1 MPTIFKL
8 SVGNLHDAD
17 HAKRIVEHLQQMPGI
32 MRVDVNAS
40 KGLLR
45 VVAAA
50 DVVFTQV
57 EQRLQSIGVVATL
70 FASPDIGEHPSQKL
84 EVRIAGMHCRSCE
97 LLVERE
103 FKQLPGV
110 QKVQVNADRGYARLT
125 CDAAILPSR
134 TTLNSVIEKH
144 GYKVAAK
151 QIQSE
156 GLPETERPRFGQLLG
171 IFALVFVIGFILS
184 KTGLL
189 RFNADVGNSTG
200 LLAIFFLGLVAA
212 TSSCLAV
219 SGGLMLSV
227 VANFRERYNLQ
238 GRARLIPTVSFV
250 AGRIIGY
257 AVLGGVIAGIGK
269 VLSPSPLFT
278 AVITIIA
285 ALYMFI
291 MGLDMLR
298 LAPSWLKAI
307 LPRMPKALGHR
318 VMDSNKNVHWFSP
331 FLLGALTFF
340 LPCGF
345 TQSLQLYVLT
355 TGNVLTGA
363 LTMFAFAL
371 GTAPALLALGWV
383 SHSLKGKAGQFFFR
397 LAGAAV
403 IVLGLYNFS
412 NGLAI
417 AGYPISF
424 SRGSS
429 PETVVQGNVADPNV
443 IFDGTR
449 QNVKTTFT
457 DFGYSPS
464 TFTVKAGVPVH
475 WEVDSAGKAGGCRS
489 SFLVPKLKISESV
502 VNGVSIFDF
511 TPDTPGTYAFSCGM
525 GMYRGSFSVV
535 ST

>member
-1 MPTIFKL
+1 MN
-8 SVGNLHDAD
+8 NLLMHKVQVAGSGPFEAD
-17 HAKRIVEHLQQMPGI
+17 SIQARFFAIPGVQ
-32 MRVDVNAS
+32 RVDVNVA
-40 KGLLR
+40 KRLVR
-45 VVAAA
+45 VIGDGRVTQAAVAAVCQA
-50 DVVFTQV
+50 QHLKVTFLPYSSRTQTEMLTV
-57 EQRLQSIGVVATL
+57 
-70 FASPDIGEHPSQKL
+70 DIT
-84 EVRIAGMHCRSCE
+84 GMHCRSCE

-103 FKQLPGV
+103 FGQLPGV
-110 QKVQVNADRGYARLT
+110 QKVSVNADRGYARLT
-125 CDAAILPSR
+125 CDSDTIPSR
-134 TTLNSVIEKH
+134 STLNSLIEKH
-144 GYKVAAK
+144 GYKVAVKPK
-151 QIQSE
+151 QAAV
-156 GLPETERPRFGQLLG
+156 LPEAERPRLGQLVG
-171 IFALVFVIGFILS
+171 IFALVLFIGFMLS
-184 KTGLL
+184 KSGLL

-200 LLAIFFLGLVAA
+200 LVAIFFLGLVAA

-257 AVLGGVIAGIGK
+257 GVLGGVIAGIGK
-269 VLSPSPLFT
+269 VLSPSPFFT
-278 AVITIIA
+278 AVITIVA

-298 LAPSWLKAI
+298 LAPGWLKAI
-307 LPRMPKALGHR
+307 LPRMPKSLGHR
-318 VMDSNKNVHWFSP
+318 VMDSSQKMRWFSP

-363 LTMFAFAL
+363 LTMFAFAI

-383 SHSLKGKAGQFFFR
+383 SNSLKGKAGQFFFR

-403 IVLGLYNFS
+403 IVLGLYNFN

-424 SRGSS
+424 SRSS
-429 PETVVQGNVADPNV
+429 NPATVTQGTVADPNV

-457 DFGYSPS
+457 DFGYSPT

-502 VNGVSIFDF
+502 VNGVSVFDF